1 MYTTMH
7 SPKMTMNLQHIS
19 HKEYF
24 FQNLH
29 NVLLSYICNI
39 PEILAVVLLVHN
51 HEIIYFQ
58 DIEVCNIL

>member
-24 FQNLH
+24 FQNLQYL
-29 NVLLSYICNI
+29 VL
-39 PEILAVVLLVHN
+39 PGTVLTIRKMIHISRN
-51 HEIIYFQ
+51 NFDFINQHKSEA
-58 DIEVCNIL
+58 